1 MRSSRHSTLTAFR
14 AQSSVPT
21 HSSALTLD
29 LTPTSG
35 RARLRRRSQRDGG
48 RLIDFKAD
56 PPLLRN
62 DETLIPAKIV
72 EACQKAQIE
81 LLVAPPAD
89 TDEPR
94 PAPAPRSPYHRRRSR

>member
-1 MRSSRHSTLTAFR
+1 MPAFADGPSATA
-14 AQSSVPT
+14 AV
-21 HSSALTLD
+21 
-29 LTPTSG
+29 
-35 RARLRRRSQRDGG
+35 
-48 RLIDFKAD
+48 IDFKAD